1 MPNKKN
7 KNILAIL
14 AIAAVAYYIY
24 TKMKATTPASNAGN
38 GGNAS
43 GAGTDN
49 GLMAPGN
56 KFFPLWQPSANKP
69 ITQPDFIIQYK
80 LGVIPH
86 TV

>member
-1 MPNKKN
+1 MPKNKN

-14 AIAAVAYYIY
+14 AIAAGAYYIY
-24 TKMKATTPASNAGN
+24 TKMQGAKPASNGGN

-80 LGVIPH
+80 LGSIPH